1 MKDSMVNLKPI
12 SSISKPEEILTN
24 KTTTN
29 DEDFMN
35 GIEIDDNWTFEE
47 LNQLQKSL
55 RLIPAGTKDR

>member
-29 DEDFMN
+29 YEDFMN

>member
-29 DEDFMN
+29 DDDFMN